1 MTINKNKFLLKVL
14 VSILLLSFVLSAEVK
29 SASSEAL
36 LKDISGVALVTEIL
50 SNSLNKKSLNV
61 EALEKT
67 LGEKIED
74 SRISLYKQSQ
84 WRNKV
89 GGAYLKIKIVSSK
102 LENFDIHAV
111 YIDLELYRPAMI
123 LSPKLGENKS
133 IVASNWSTGKLFPCT
148 SDNFHACVE
157 KASLDLID
165 IFINEYKA
173 VNRVN

>member
-1 MTINKNKFLLKVL
+1 MPINKDKFLLKVL
-14 VSILLLSFVLSAEVK
+14 VSILLLSFATSTEVK

-36 LKDISGVALVTEIL
+36 LKDVSGVALVTEFL
-50 SNSLNKKSLNV
+50 SNSLNKNSLNIK
-61 EALEKT
+61 AFEKV
-67 LGEKIED
+67 LGDKIED

-89 GGAYLKIKIVSSK
+89 GGAYLKAKIVSSK
-102 LENFDIHAV
+102 LQNFDIHAV
-111 YIDLELYRPAMI
+111 YIDLELYRPVMI

-148 SDNFHACVE
+148 SEDFQACIE